1 MMPGIDRELWGEMN
15 MVKRSELKKCKNVSG
30 FKDLRRLG
38 YYGPALFWPF

>member
-1 MMPGIDRELWGEMN
+1 MNVEQNPG
-15 MVKRSELKKCKNVSG
+15 LKNVKNVSG